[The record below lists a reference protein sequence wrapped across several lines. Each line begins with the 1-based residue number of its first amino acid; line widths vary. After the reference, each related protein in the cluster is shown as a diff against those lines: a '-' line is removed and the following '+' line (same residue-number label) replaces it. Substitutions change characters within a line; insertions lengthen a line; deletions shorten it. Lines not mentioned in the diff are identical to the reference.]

1 MAVTVLFAALP
12 TADLRTAL
20 PWYERLMGR
29 PPDLVPHDREAAW
42 QVATAGWIYVVA
54 DGARAGRALLTLIVD
69 DLDDQLAQLGER
81 GLRAGEIEI
90 LPDVGRK
97 ATITD
102 PEGNTI
108 AFAEVRGAE
117 RDR

>member
-12 TADLRTAL
+12 TADFRTAL

-29 PPDLVPHDREAAW
+29 PPDRSR
-42 QVATAGWIYVVA
+42 T
-54 DGARAGRALLTLIVD
+54 T
-69 DLDDQLAQLGER
+69 
-81 GLRAGEIEI
+81 
-90 LPDVGRK
+90 
-97 ATITD
+97 TITD